1 MDIKELPGK
10 LLQQS
15 WDSCLDQEEWFPPLE
30 QALQGVTAKQAVWKP
45 LDGPSNC
52 IHETVRHLIFYKKR
66 LLMNANGET
75 EGFPETEN
83 NTGTFNVEDASE
95 AGWAASKE
103 ELYRLHREL
112 SALVEKSDVDM
123 LGRKFSDGGTL
134 GGGIRTLAMHDA
146 YHIGQIVMLSKMQGI
161 WPATRS
167 FS

>member
-52 IHETVRHLIFYKKR
+52 IHET
-66 LLMNANGET
+66 
-75 EGFPETEN
+75 EN

-112 SALVEKSDVDM
+112 SALFEKSDIDM

-134 GGGIRTLAMHDA
+134 GGGIRTLAMQEA
-146 YHIGQIVMLSKMQGI
+146 YHIGQIVMLSKMQGV